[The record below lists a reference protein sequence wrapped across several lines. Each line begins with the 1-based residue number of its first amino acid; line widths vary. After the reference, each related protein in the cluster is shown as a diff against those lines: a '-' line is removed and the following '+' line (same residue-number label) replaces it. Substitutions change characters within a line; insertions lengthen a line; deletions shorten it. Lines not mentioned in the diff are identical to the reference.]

1 MHSIEESGASKRIQG
16 HLAPGTQMFTFSPVR
31 ARSQQLSSWS
41 QRGCWEVGMRGCM
54 RGNPFVVQ
62 WLGLHISTAG
72 GISSIPGQGTKIL
85 QAMWLTHTHTHTH
98 TNREGRCMRDHL
110 LF

>member
-1 MHSIEESGASKRIQG
+1 
-16 HLAPGTQMFTFSPVR
+16 MFTFSPVR
-31 ARSQQLSSWS
+31 ARSQQLSNWS
-41 QRGCWEVGMRGCM
+41 QRGCWEVGMRRCM

-98 TNREGRCMRDHL
+98 TQIERGDV
-110 LF
+110 